1 MAAARDQAAR
11 ILRDEPD
18 AAGDGVADKAVAETA
33 DSNRAHLSDET
44 SRRPHETPD
53 RPATT
58 KPAPP
63 AAAIA
68 PAAKGGNRKKIL
80 FFGAV
85 ALLALAACAY
95 GVHWFLV
102 GRFHVST
109 DDAYVRANNTVL
121 GARVSGH
128 IAAILPRDNAIVHA
142 GDVVFKI
149 DDGDYRIA
157 VDAARTR
164 IQTQQATIERIGHQ
178 VIAQESA
185 AAQSKAQLASAE
197 AGLKR
202 AGLDYDRQQQL
213 SEKGYATHATFEQSE
228 AGRDQGMAAVKA
240 AQAAYD
246 VARDNVEVA
255 KAQQSEARAQLM
267 ELQTTLAKA
276 ERDLDFASVRAPV
289 EGTFSNRMVNTGD
302 FITVGQR
309 LGNVVPLDDVF
320 IDANFKETQLKR
332 IRPGQPVTISV
343 DAYGHRKF
351 SGIVES
357 ISPAAG
363 SVFTLLPP
371 DNATGNFTKI
381 VQRLPVRI
389 LRAEGCGAAKPFACR
404 HVGLCHRR
412 YDPGCCR
419 CRHRCRSRRA
429 GLGSGEVNYLAKYT
443 ALGGRSQRTPSS
455 SFAKRSGE
463 GALCEL
469 GLRRFPLSPTLS
481 PQAGRGSAP
490 SAELN
495 RT

>member
-11 ILRDEPD
+11 IVRTGP
-18 AAGDGVADKAVAETA
+18 ETA
-33 DSNRAHLSDET
+33 ASEASREASADVDSIRAHLSDET
-44 SRRPHETPD
+44 ARRTHEVPD
-53 RPATT
+53 LAPIA
-58 KPAPP
+58 KPVAPEVV
-63 AAAIA
+63 AA
-68 PAAKGGNRKKIL
+68 PVAKTGKRNTI

-85 ALLALAACAY
+85 ALLALAAVAY
-95 GVHWFLV
+95 GVHWFVV

-109 DDAYVRANNTVL
+109 DDAYVRANSTTL

-128 IAAILPRDNAIVHA
+128 IAAILPRDNALVHA

-164 IQTQQATIERIGHQ
+164 IATQQATIDRLGRQ
-178 VIAQESA
+178 VVAQESA
-185 AAQSKAQLASAE
+185 TEQSKALLASAE

-202 AGLDYDRQQQL
+202 ANLEYDRQETL
-213 SEKGYATHATFEQSE
+213 NTKGFAAHATFEQSE
-228 AGRDQGMAAVKA
+228 AGRDQGLAGVKA

-246 VARDNVEVA
+246 AARDNVEVA
-255 KAQQSEARAQLM
+255 KAQQAEARAQLM
-267 ELQTTLAKA
+267 ELQTMLAKA
-276 ERDLDFASVRAPV
+276 ERDLDFTAVRAPV
-289 EGTFSNRMVNTGD
+289 DGTFSNRMVNAGD
-302 FITVGQR
+302 FIAVGQR

-351 SGIVES
+351 AGTVDS

-389 LRAEGCGAAKPFACR
+389 RVPKDVARQNLLRAGMSVYAT
-404 HVGLCHRR
+404 V
-412 YDPGCCR
+412 D
-419 CRHRCRSRRA
+419 
-429 GLGSGEVNYLAKYT
+429 T
-443 ALGGRSQRTPSS
+443 T
-455 SFAKRSGE
+455 E
-463 GALCEL
+463 GATDADTDADLD
-469 GLRRFPLSPTLS
+469 
-481 PQAGRGSAP
+481 AP
-490 SAELN
+490 GVVQPK
-495 RT
+495 